1 MSGWGFPLSQ
11 DAAARSQGES
21 QARYFGPGGLRTG
34 LRRRTYRAANIR
46 LCPYF
51 PNQECSRAL
60 TAMVYAGRCVGGWF
74 VPMRSSEAV
83 RGVSSRFVTLI
94 LEPEDIDAAAL
105 A

>member
-1 MSGWGFPLSQ
+1 
-11 DAAARSQGES
+11 
-21 QARYFGPGGLRTG
+21 
-34 LRRRTYRAANIR
+34 
-46 LCPYF
+46 
-51 PNQECSRAL
+51 
-60 TAMVYAGRCVGGWF
+60 MVYAGRCVGGWF